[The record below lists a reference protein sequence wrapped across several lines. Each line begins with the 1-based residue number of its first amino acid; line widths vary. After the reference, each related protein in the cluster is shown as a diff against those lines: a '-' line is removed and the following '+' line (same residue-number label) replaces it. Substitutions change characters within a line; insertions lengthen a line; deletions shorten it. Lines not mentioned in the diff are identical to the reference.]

1 MPKGSA
7 AATSIRS
14 IPELG
19 RRGIIRLAVRRRPPA
34 AAAVEEANRSGDMND
49 DEGFCAN
56 DMIFDEGEVYQRY
69 DAVFNSAGTQ
79 EMADN
84 NDGGGKNGNDEEEL
98 LLVGF
103 FPKPGHFN
111 GECFADAGAAAA
123 AVSTKSPSNSGNGL
137 HGATKTGAKKRLAA
151 LRKSLKADEKRQKQ
165 AANDDQGKATTK
177 GAAATKKRR
186 RKEAPVKE
194 VDDGIGESLEVD
206 EGKNVPAEPV
216 TESQSASVGETDAP
230 ADTHSESVEPD
241 VAADI
246 NDSVVIKQNNDSAEA
261 REALECYRKLMG
273 VKPTAKESSSP
284 TFKTNTSPNED
295 DTAEPEPLMLPGQ
308 TAFAGCKPAREI

>member
-1 MPKGSA
+1 MRSKSDTSCATCAVESEPARDVPRQQQHEEVLSHLQLLDPILQFLTRATGRSLISLATLRRTMPKGSA

-177 GAAATKKRR
+177 GAAGDSSEIGKGEDVPTK
-186 RKEAPVKE
+186 P
-194 VDDGIGESLEVD
+194 L
-206 EGKNVPAEPV
+206 N
-216 TESQSASVGETDAP
+216 ESQSASVGETDA
-230 ADTHSESVEPD
+230 
-241 VAADI
+241 
-246 NDSVVIKQNNDSAEA
+246 
-261 REALECYRKLMG
+261 
-273 VKPTAKESSSP
+273 
-284 TFKTNTSPNED
+284 
-295 DTAEPEPLMLPGQ
+295 
-308 TAFAGCKPAREI
+308 